1 MRELLQRKEA
11 LRPRFS
17 INVEKEKKTKNR
29 GLSEGSGPERRIIS
43 CHLAPPTS
51 RRGCS
56 APLWNLF
63 IKTEKCVFCSSDE
76 TDQQHLTRGFFLFLF
91 LFFCF
96 VCFFLEKRDAR
107 ERASVRFPSVA
118 GRGTATTGRPGR
130 YYCLSIFVARTRLG
144 TTLPTRTVL
153 AAAVTEEAGRGKKM
167 NTK

>member
-1 MRELLQRKEA
+1 MRELLQWKEA

-17 INVEKEKKTKNR
+17 INVEKEKKQKNR

-63 IKTEKCVFCSSDE
+63 IKTEKRVFCSSDE
-76 TDQQHLTRGFFLFLF
+76 TDQQHLIRGFFLLFF

-96 VCFFLEKRDAR
+96 VCFFPEQRDAR

-118 GRGTATTGRPGR
+118 GRGADR
-130 YYCLSIFVARTRLG
+130 
-144 TTLPTRTVL
+144 PTRSLLLSFYFCHENT
-153 AAAVTEEAGRGKKM
+153 AGNESAHQDRPRCSCDRRGREGEKK
-167 NTK
+167 